1 MMTFLWEYPEGGAGA
16 RPRKEAIEN
25 IRNNIA
31 WAQRNVLV
39 IEKCPN
45 NNSSS

>member
-1 MMTFLWEYPEGGAGA
+1 MTFLSEYPEGGAGA

-31 WAQRNVLV
+31 WAQRNVPV
-39 IEKCPN
+39 IAKWLS